1 MGMKGNASTFPVV
14 KELRLSCAQWDIE
27 VEVVWK
33 PREADPQQIADF
45 WSKVKDNSEWSLHPE
60 VYEKVIQHP
69 ILQGRETKYG
79 HLYKHT
85 TTKVQ
90 EAFYS

>member
-1 MGMKGNASTFPVV
+1 MH
-14 KELRLSCAQWDIE
+14 IE

-33 PREADPQQIADF
+33 PRKDDHQQIADF
-45 WSKVKDNSEWSLHPE
+45 WSKVQDNSEWSLHPE
-60 VYEKVIQHP
+60 VYEQVIQHP
-69 ILQGRETKYG
+69 ILQGRKPTIDIFAS
-79 HLYKHT
+79 HT